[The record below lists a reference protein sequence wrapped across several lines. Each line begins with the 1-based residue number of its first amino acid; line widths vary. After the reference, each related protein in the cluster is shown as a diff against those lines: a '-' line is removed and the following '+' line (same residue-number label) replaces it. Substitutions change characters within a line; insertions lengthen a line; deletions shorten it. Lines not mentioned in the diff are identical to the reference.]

1 MADNL
6 LLAQFRIKVRR
17 FVHLCPRRLKLAFG
31 PLIGGV
37 IGLMGGIPGL
47 LIGLLLGYFV
57 GELFA
62 QFFNDRRIRD
72 YFRNPGSQKFFET
85 VPGLA
90 AWCALGV
97 LVASETPD
105 ASEPDC
111 PTDSSALSPPE
122 EGIIKELTLAASRV
136 FTVLADTSAV
146 EHFSRLACSCK
157 EYLNSDL
164 LTESLAAKRALPEAI
179 PVDSEDLM
187 MGLFSLARG
196 KRAKDLVRQICV
208 ILDPSLDYEQRQE
221 TAYLKNNET
230 PEDPWKI
237 LGLPSSTPLKEVKA
251 HYRKLAKLFHPD
263 ELVSL
268 DKQRQ
273 ETAAQAFIAIQ
284 EAYKQ
289 VCGIK
294 AAHTPQGS

>member
-31 PLIGGV
+31 PLVGGV

-90 AWCALGV
+90 AWCALSV
-97 LVASETPD
+97 LVVSKNKANSSEEKILRQVILET
-105 ASEPDC
+105 SY
-111 PTDSSALSPPE
+111 T
-122 EGIIKELTLAASRV
+122 
-136 FTVLADTSAV
+136 FTGPLADPLLI
-146 EHFSRLACSCK
+146 EHFTRLAWSK
-157 EYLNSDL
+157 KQNLNPDL
-164 LTESLAAKRALPEAI
+164 LAESLAARRALWGDAG
-179 PVDSEDLM
+179 DL
-187 MGLFSLARG
+187 GRILYSLAEGEKAKSLAREIHQILEPGG
-196 KRAKDLVRQICV
+196 KPGPGSD
-208 ILDPSLDYEQRQE
+208 SE
-221 TAYLKNNET
+221 TGNSMAGIQK
-230 PEDPWKI
+230 DPWKI
-237 LGLPSSTPLKEVKA
+237 LGLMPGTPLKELKA
-251 HYRKLAKLFHPD
+251 HYRRLAKQFHPD
-263 ELVSL
+263 ELVVL
-268 DKQRQ
+268 DENQR
-273 ETAAQAFIAIQ
+273 EAAARAFMAIK

-289 VCGIK
+289 IAIDK
-294 AAHTPQGS
+294 